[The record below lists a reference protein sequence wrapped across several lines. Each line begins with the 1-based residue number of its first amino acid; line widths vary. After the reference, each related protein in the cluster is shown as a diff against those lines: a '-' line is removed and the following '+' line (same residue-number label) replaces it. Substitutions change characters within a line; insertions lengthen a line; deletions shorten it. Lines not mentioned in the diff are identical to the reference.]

1 MSVSWT
7 LSRYLALQFLISVGL
22 VFALCVT
29 LGFVIDIVELLN
41 RTAGKEAIAFSTL
54 VGMAL
59 LKLPNLTEKMMP
71 FACLFGAIWCFA
83 RMTRSQEL
91 VIARASGV
99 SAWLFLAPALATAIL
114 LGCFMTG
121 IYNPFASRLVSRYE
135 ELEAKYI
142 RGRPSLLQVST
153 NGLWLRQGDEKGQ
166 SVIHALRVSDSGL
179 KLEDVILFIYEGQDL
194 FRGRIDARTA
204 ALKAGYWH
212 LERAWVTGPDRPA
225 VFYSTLDLKTTLT
238 ASQIQESFA
247 TPDTISFWDLPRFI
261 SLAEAAGFSATKH
274 RLHYHALLA
283 APVLLCAMIFVAAA
297 FSLRLARL
305 GGAARLLL
313 AGVLT
318 GFLLY
323 FFTDVTQALGM
334 SGIVPV
340 ALAAWAPAT
349 TALLLGMAAVFNQE
363 DG

>member
-1 MSVSWT
+1 MTFSWT
-7 LSRYLALQFLISVGL
+7 LSRYLALQFLLSVAL

-29 LGFVIDIVELLN
+29 LGFVIDVVELLN
-41 RTAGKEAIAFSTL
+41 RTAGKESVALPTII
-54 VGMAL
+54 GMAL

-71 FACLFGAIWCFA
+71 FAVLFGAIWCFA

-99 SAWLFLAPALATAIL
+99 SAWLFLAPALISALL
-114 LGCFMTG
+114 LGAFMTG
-121 IYNPFASRLVSRYE
+121 VYNPFASRLISRYE

-142 RGRPSLLQVST
+142 RGRPSLLQVSS

-179 KLEDVILFIYEGQDL
+179 KLEEVILFIYEGQDV
-194 FRGRIDARTA
+194 FRGRIDASSA

-238 ASQIQESFA
+238 RNQIQESFA
-247 TPDTISFWDLPRFI
+247 TPDTLSFWDLPRFI
-261 SLAEAAGFSATKH
+261 SLAEAAGFSATRH

-283 APVLLCAMIFVAAA
+283 APMLLCAMIFVAAA

-305 GGAARLLL
+305 GGAARLILS
-313 AGVLT
+313 GVLT

-323 FFTDVTQALGM
+323 FFTDVTQALGI

>member
-1 MSVSWT
+1 MTISWT
-7 LSRYLALQFLISVGL
+7 LSRYLAKQFLMSVGL
-22 VFALCVT
+22 VFGLCVT
-29 LGFVIDIVELLN
+29 LGFIIDIVELLN
-41 RTAGKEAIAFSTL
+41 RTAGKEAIALPTIL
-54 VGMAL
+54 GMAL

-71 FACLFGAIWCFA
+71 FAVLFGAIWCFA

-99 SAWLFLAPALATAIL
+99 SAWLFLAPALASALL
-114 LGCFMTG
+114 LGIFMTAV
-121 IYNPFASRLVSRYE
+121 YNPFAARLISRYE

-142 RGRPSLLQVST
+142 RGRPSLLQVSS

-166 SVIHALRVSDSGL
+166 SVIHALRVSESGL
-179 KLEDVILFIYEGQDL
+179 KLEDVILFIYEGQDI
-194 FRGRIDARTA
+194 FRGRIDAHAA

-238 ASQIQESFA
+238 PNQIQESFA
-247 TPDTISFWDLPRFI
+247 TPDTIAFWDLPRFI

-283 APVLLCAMIFVAAA
+283 APILLCAMIFVAAA

-305 GGAARLLL
+305 GGAARLIL

-323 FFTDVTQALGM
+323 FFTDVTQALGI

>member
-1 MSVSWT
+1 
-7 LSRYLALQFLISVGL
+7 
-22 VFALCVT
+22 
-29 LGFVIDIVELLN
+29 
-41 RTAGKEAIAFSTL
+41 
-54 VGMAL
+54 
-59 LKLPNLTEKMMP
+59 
-71 FACLFGAIWCFA
+71 
-83 RMTRSQEL
+83 
-91 VIARASGV
+91 
-99 SAWLFLAPALATAIL
+99 
-114 LGCFMTG
+114 
-121 IYNPFASRLVSRYE
+121 
-135 ELEAKYI
+135 
-142 RGRPSLLQVST
+142 LLQVST

-166 SVIHALRVSDSGL
+166 SVIHALRVADSGL

-194 FRGRIDARTA
+194 FRGRIDAHTA

-212 LERAWVTGPDRPA
+212 LERAWVTGPGRPA
-225 VFYSTLDLKTTLT
+225 VFYSTLDLKTALT
-238 ASQIQESFA
+238 PHQIQESFA

-305 GGAARLLL
+305 GGAARLIL

-323 FFTDVTQALGM
+323 FFTDVTQALGV

-340 ALAAWAPAT
+340 TLAAWAPAT

>member
-1 MSVSWT
+1 MNLSWT
-7 LSRYLALQFLISVGL
+7 LSRYLGWHFLMNVGI
-22 VFALCVT
+22 VFGMCVT

-41 RTAGKEAIAFSTL
+41 RTAGREAVAFSN
-54 VGMAL
+54 VVRMAL

-71 FACLFGAIWCFA
+71 FAILFGAIWNFA
-83 RMTRSQEL
+83 RLTRSQEL

-99 SAWLFLAPALATAIL
+99 SAWLFLAPAIVVAL
-114 LGCFMTG
+114 LIGIFMTT
-121 IYNPFASRLVSRYE
+121 IYNPFAAQLVSRYE
-135 ELEAKYI
+135 ELEARYI
-142 RGRPSLLQVST
+142 RGRSSLLAVNA

-166 SVIHALRVSDSGL
+166 TVIHALHVSDSGL
-179 KLEDVILFIYEGQDL
+179 KLQDVIMFIYEGKDQ
-194 FRGRIDARTA
+194 FRGRIDAKTA
-204 ALKAGYWH
+204 ALAKDKWQ

-225 VFYSTLDLKTTLT
+225 VFYPTLDVKTSLT
-238 ASQIQESFA
+238 PNQIQESFA
-247 TPDTISFWDLPRFI
+247 TPDTIAFWDLPQFI
-261 SLAEAAGFSATKH
+261 AQAEAAGFSATRH

-283 APVLLCAMIFVAAA
+283 GPLLLCAMIFVAAA

-305 GGAARLLL
+305 GGAARLILS
-313 AGVLT
+313 GVLT

-323 FFTDVTQALGM
+323 FFTDVTHALGI

-349 TALLLGMAAVFNQE
+349 TALLLGMASLFNQE

>member
-1 MSVSWT
+1 MTISWT
-7 LSRYLALQFLISVGL
+7 LSRYLARQFLTSVGM

-41 RTAGKEAIAFSTL
+41 RTSGKEQIGLPTI

-99 SAWLFLAPALATAIL
+99 SAWLFLAPALASAIL
-114 LGCFMTG
+114 LGAFMTG
-121 IYNPFASRLVSRYE
+121 IYNPFASRLISRYE

-142 RGRPSLLQVST
+142 RGRPSLLQVSSG
-153 NGLWLRQGDEKGQ
+153 GLWLRQGDEKGQ

-179 KLEDVILFIYEGQDL
+179 KLEDVILFIYEGQDI

-238 ASQIQESFA
+238 PNQIQESFA

-283 APVLLCAMIFVAAA
+283 APILLCAMIFVAAA

-305 GGAARLLL
+305 GGAARLIL

-323 FFTDVTQALGM
+323 FFTDVTQALGI